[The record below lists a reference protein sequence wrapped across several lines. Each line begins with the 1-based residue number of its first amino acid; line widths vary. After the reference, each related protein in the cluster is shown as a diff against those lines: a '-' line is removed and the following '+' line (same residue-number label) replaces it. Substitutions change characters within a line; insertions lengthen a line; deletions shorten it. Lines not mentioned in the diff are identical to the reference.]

1 MDNNTSPPIAI
12 FGLPL
17 KRLLSLLFFFLV
29 LLLSFDFLSWRQPLQ
44 EQLAKVI
51 PGISKQRA
59 EGSKDIVATPETVE
73 AVKKELIKSKAEELE
88 SEIINRPEANDT
100 YILELRSG
108 SSLRAQ
114 TVTITPETVI
124 FISQGG
130 VQTEI
135 AREAVIRVRRITQEQ
150 SIN

>member
-1 MDNNTSPPIAI
+1 MDNNASPPIAI
-12 FGLPL
+12 FGFPL

-59 EGSKDIVATPETVE
+59 ESSKDIVATPETVE

-88 SEIINRPEANDT
+88 SKIINQPEANDT

-124 FISQGG
+124 FVSQGG